1 LILLD
6 IFILKKLMFTLGGAI
21 DEEQDQE
28 MFDGGSIIL

>member
-1 LILLD
+1 
-6 IFILKKLMFTLGGAI
+6 MFTLGGAI